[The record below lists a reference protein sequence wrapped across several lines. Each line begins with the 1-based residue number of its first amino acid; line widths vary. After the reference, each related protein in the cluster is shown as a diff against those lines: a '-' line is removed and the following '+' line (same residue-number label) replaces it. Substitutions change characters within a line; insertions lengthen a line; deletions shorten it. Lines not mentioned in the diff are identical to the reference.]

1 MIIQR
6 SEVFSTNGALSASSC
21 GAAALAAS
29 QFDYGFLAQG
39 VQIVNTCAGRLFY
52 NLSGRVATTADA
64 FIACGQTLIV
74 DGASL
79 LTCGLGLA
87 TTSTSTAA
95 GGGPV
100 YSISAYASA

>member
-6 SEVFSTNGALSASSC
+6 SEVFSTNGILAASSC
-21 GAAALAAS
+21 GAAALPQP

-39 VQIVNTCAGRLFY
+39 LQIVNTCGGRLFY
-52 NLSGRVATTADA
+52 NLAGRVATTADA
-64 FIACGQTLIV
+64 FIACGQTMIM
-74 DGASL
+74 DGASFL
-79 LTCGLGLA
+79 SCGLSLS

-100 YSISAYASA
+100 YSISAYSSA